1 MERNMDPIDK
11 LNRPSHKQIDR
22 ISFFFE
28 GGSAQDYNLEPEDT
42 FEETDTQ
49 VKITYR
55 RGQVTDTIEKS
66 KIVYR
71 RKQTMVVKIR
81 YADAE

>member
-1 MERNMDPIDK
+1 
-11 LNRPSHKQIDR
+11 
-22 ISFFFE
+22 
-28 GGSAQDYNLEPEDT
+28 
-42 FEETDTQ
+42 

-55 RGQVTDTIEKS
+55 KGLVTDTIEKS

-81 YADAE
+81 YAD